1 MTTHLLLIEDD
12 TVFAQV
18 LQSSL
23 QKRGINCM
31 HVSTLE
37 QASAAELPEDFDSIV
52 LDLYLDGESGL
63 SILPQLRQRYP
74 QACILVLT
82 GYASIATTVQAIK
95 LGADNYLPKPANAT
109 QILNALTQE
118 SIELAESSQKKS
130 AEQAEA
136 ESDVEAQQDILS
148 VERLQ
153 WEHIQTVLAQYQG
166 NISATARALGMHRRT
181 LQRKLLKKPKNK

>member
-1 MTTHLLLIEDD
+1 MADTLLLIEDD
-12 TVFAQV
+12 LVFAQV
-18 LQSSL
+18 LQNSL
-23 QKRGINCM
+23 QKRG
-31 HVSTLE
+31 VSCSHATSIE
-37 QASAAELPEDFDSIV
+37 QALAPELAKDFDSVV

-74 QACILVLT
+74 KASILVLT

-109 QILNALTQE
+109 QILNALALE
-118 SIELAESSQKKS
+118 SVELPESDQQNS
-130 AEQAEA
+130 AEQQQ
-136 ESDVEAQQDILS
+136 ESGQAGKEQDVLS

-153 WEHIQTVLAQYQG
+153 WEHIQTVLAQHQG

-181 LQRKLLKKPKNK
+181 LQRKLSKKPKNK

>member
-1 MTTHLLLIEDD
+1 MTSHLLLIEDD
-12 TVFAQV
+12 AVFAQV
-18 LQSSL
+18 LQNSL
-23 QKRGINCM
+23 QKRGINCT

-37 QASAAELPEDFDSIV
+37 QASAAELPGDFDAIV

-74 QACILVLT
+74 KASILVLT
-82 GYASIATTVQAIK
+82 GYASIATTVQAMK

-109 QILNALTQE
+109 QILSALHQDHA
-118 SIELAESSQKKS
+118 IAESSLNSNEPLSKDS
-130 AEQAEA
+130 NETETEQ
-136 ESDVEAQQDILS
+136 DVLS

-153 WEHIQTVLAQYQG
+153 WEHIQSVLAHHQG

-181 LQRKLLKKPKNK
+181 LQRKLSKKPKNK